1 LQRHDAGMLGQ
12 TRRLACLTGTNSLSS
27 SLMPCGSLSRGDAE
41 PLKSMW
47 SHRDDVTIFGGWGA
61 YEQGWAAVEPRL
73 DWAASR
79 YSEGWLDR
87 ENLLEG
93 VDQDIA
99 YSVDIERS
107 GGRFDNA
114 PEVREAPLRVTHLF
128 RREEGQ
134 WRIVHRHADFLRPRQ
149 EPG

>member
-1 LQRHDAGMLGQ
+1 LRWLIGM
-12 TRRLACLTGTNSLSS
+12 NSLPSS
-27 SLMPCGSLSRGDAE
+27 WLPCGDLSKATPN
-41 PLKSMW
+41 PLKSLW

-61 YEQGWAAVEPRL
+61 CEQGWAAVEPRL

-107 GGRFDNA
+107 GG
-114 PEVREAPLRVTHLF
+114 LR
-128 RREEGQ
+128 
-134 WRIVHRHADFLRPRQ
+134 
-149 EPG
+149 

>member
-1 LQRHDAGMLGQ
+1 M
-12 TRRLACLTGTNSLSS
+12 
-27 SLMPCGSLSRGDAE
+27 
-41 PLKSMW
+41 
-47 SHRDDVTIFGGWGA
+47 TIFGAWGA
-61 YEQGWAAVEPRL
+61 YGQSWAAIEPRL

-93 VDQDIA
+93 VDRAVA

-114 PEVREAPLRVTHLF
+114 CLLYTSDA
-128 RREEGQ
+128 
-134 WRIVHRHADFLRPRQ
+134 AD
-149 EPG
+149 E